1 MKHYRCNM
9 EARDWQLYSESMD
22 CDEVADI
29 LNASFNVLA
38 RDTYR
43 SVYMYSETSKSNKE
57 VTAESAIMLAENLQK
72 NMRTVMSVW
81 SRYGAYDSE
90 PDGMLAYEIGKC
102 HEHYLPHIELE
113 VGRFGIREKG
123 SDDYI

>member
-1 MKHYRCNM
+1 MPHYKCNM
-9 EARDWQLYSESMD
+9 EGRDWQLYTESMA

>member
-1 MKHYRCNM
+1 MPHYKCNM
-9 EARDWQLYSESMD
+9 EGRDWQLYTEIMA

-29 LNASFNVLA
+29 LNASFNVLT

-43 SVYMYSETSKSNKE
+43 SVYKYSETSKSNKE